1 MRVDFDTY
9 SYFDNKSKD
18 KNVYNG
24 NSAAYADRAF
34 DSNKF
39 NSLIS
44 KRQYKDAA
52 DYASSY
58 HFKDPK
64 KQADFMSSVN
74 ELKHKGRVLEA
85 IYNKI
90 GNPDDFKQV
99 EFFDAAFMSGGLEQ
113 LETINKNSKDYNPY
127 AAKFIEL
134 KNKLGN
140 VDDENGGRQAKQI
153 SLTFSPKTTKRS
165 LFGIDWL
172 MPDIHNEN
180 NIEKFYENSGLTEQD
195 LKNNNITV
203 NHNSNG
209 GVTLTFDKSNDL
221 ANTIIYNLPNETSR
235 WGDYNPFN
243 GFDEDVPVAL
253 TASDEKGEIE
263 GIKNNTLYEL
273 QDLLSTAREY
283 SDKAYQISD
292 DEYKEY
298 SSVIGPSLTDDMQ
311 QLYDAL
317 DSGQLTTTEFNR
329 QAKAM
334 NSKVYDAIY
343 SLGSGA
349 YEMYANYEDGETTE
363 SELLRPLSNEDRH
376 NIINTISSYA
386 PSQMRIQSMV
396 SNGKIGTVITLLG
409 IGDEDKK
416 QENNGQR
423 TQIFIPGL
431 LQEEAQEA
439 INKDTNV
446 RAAQEANSML
456 DYNYNY
462 DLPNGKQ
469 VVTSNGM
476 FYIDN
481 KQVDKNTAISEINKS
496 MMLEDG
502 ISALTY
508 QFSSAIGDITNKLNY
523 EKAARQY
530 AIGAISE
537 LYNNVKFNP
546 RDGYVYDK
554 FSNKYN
560 PNDIFDRNIDAENTQ
575 YDTYDSFN
583 QIYEFYNMLMSNLKY
598 N

>member
-85 IYNKI
+85 VYNKI

-113 LETINKNSKDYNPY
+113 LETINKGSKDFNPY

-134 KNKLGN
+134 KNKLG
-140 VDDENGGRQAKQI
+140 DDENNGRRAKQI

-172 MPDIHNEN
+172 MPDSHNEN
-180 NIEKFYENSGLTEQD
+180 NIEQFYENSGLTEQD
-195 LKNNNITV
+195 LKNNNIIV
-203 NHNSNG
+203 KHNSNG

-221 ANTIIYNLPNETSR
+221 ANTIIYNVPNASPSAL
-235 WGDYNPFN
+235 DYNPFN
-243 GFDEDVPVAL
+243 GFDDNVPVTL
-253 TASDEKGEIE
+253 TSSDEKGEID
-263 GIKNNTLYEL
+263 GIKSNTIYEL
-273 QDLLSTAREY
+273 QDLLSNAREH
-283 SDKAYQISD
+283 SDKAYSISN
-292 DEYKEY
+292 DEFKEY

-317 DSGQLTTTEFNR
+317 DNGQLTTTEFNR

-334 NSKVYDAIY
+334 NSKIYDAIY

-349 YEMYANYEDGETTE
+349 YEMYANYEDGKTTE
-363 SELLRPLSNEDRH
+363 SELLQPLSNEDRH
-376 NIINTISSYA
+376 NIINMLSSYA

-396 SNGKIGTVITLLG
+396 SNGKIGTVVTLLG
-409 IGDEDKK
+409 IGDEDKR
-416 QENNGQR
+416 QDNNGQR

-431 LQEEAQEA
+431 LQEEAQQA

-469 VVTSNGM
+469 IVTSNGM

-508 QFSSAIGDITNKLNY
+508 QFSSATGDITNKLNY

-537 LYNNVKFNP
+537 LYDNVKFNP

-560 PNDIFDRNIDAENTQ
+560 PNDIFDRNIDADNTQ
-575 YDTYDSFN
+575 YETYDSFN

>member
-52 DYASSY
+52 DYASNY

-85 IYNKI
+85 VYNKI

-113 LETINKNSKDYNPY
+113 LETINKGSKDFNPY

-134 KNKLGN
+134 KNKLG
-140 VDDENGGRQAKQI
+140 DDENNGRRAKQI

-172 MPDIHNEN
+172 MPDSHNEN
-180 NIEKFYENSGLTEQD
+180 NIEQFYENSGLTEQD
-195 LKNNNITV
+195 LKNNNIIV
-203 NHNSNG
+203 EHNSNG

-221 ANTIIYNLPNETSR
+221 ANTIIYNVPNASPSAL
-235 WGDYNPFN
+235 DYNPFN
-243 GFDEDVPVAL
+243 GFDDNVPVTL
-253 TASDEKGEIE
+253 TSSDEKGEID
-263 GIKNNTLYEL
+263 GIKSNTIYEL
-273 QDLLSTAREY
+273 QDLLSNAREH
-283 SDKAYQISD
+283 SDKAYSISN
-292 DEYKEY
+292 DEFKEY

-317 DSGQLTTTEFNR
+317 DNGQLTTTEFNR

-334 NSKVYDAIY
+334 NSKIYDAIY

-349 YEMYANYEDGETTE
+349 YEMYANYEDGKTTE
-363 SELLRPLSNEDRH
+363 SELLQPLSNEDRH
-376 NIINTISSYA
+376 SIINMLSSYA

-396 SNGKIGTVITLLG
+396 SNGKIGTVVTLLG
-409 IGDEDKK
+409 IGDEDKR
-416 QENNGQR
+416 QDNNGQR

-431 LQEEAQEA
+431 LQEEAQQA

-469 VVTSNGM
+469 IVTSNGM

-508 QFSSAIGDITNKLNY
+508 QFSSATGDITNKLNY

-537 LYNNVKFNP
+537 LYDNVKFNP

-560 PNDIFDRNIDAENTQ
+560 PNDIFDRNIDADNTQ
-575 YDTYDSFN
+575 YETYDSFN

>member
-18 KNVYNG
+18 KNIYNG

-64 KQADFMSSVN
+64 KQAEFMSSVN

-85 IYNKI
+85 VYNKI

-113 LETINKNSKDYNPY
+113 LETIDKNSKDFNPY

-134 KNKLGN
+134 KNKLG
-140 VDDENGGRQAKQI
+140 DDENNERRAKQI
-153 SLTFSPKTTKRS
+153 SLTFAPKTHKRS

-172 MPDIHNEN
+172 MPDSHNAN
-180 NIEKFYENSGLTEQD
+180 NIEAFYESSGLTEQD
-195 LKNNNITV
+195 LKNNNIIV
-203 NHNSNG
+203 EHNSNG

-221 ANTIIYNLPNETSR
+221 ANTIIYNVPNASPS
-235 WGDYNPFN
+235 GLDYNPFN
-243 GFDEDVPVAL
+243 GFDSNVPVTL
-253 TASDEKGEIE
+253 TSSDEKGKID
-263 GIKNNTLYEL
+263 GIKTNTIYEL
-273 QDLLSTAREY
+273 QDLLSNAREY
-283 SDKAYQISD
+283 SDKAYAISD

-317 DSGQLTTTEFNR
+317 DNGQLTTTEFNR

-334 NSKVYDAIY
+334 NSKIYDAIY

-349 YEMYANYEDGETTE
+349 YEMYANYEDGKTTE
-363 SELLRPLSNEDRH
+363 SELLQPLSNEDRH
-376 NIINTISSYA
+376 NIINMLSSYA

-396 SNGKIGTVITLLG
+396 SNGKIGTVVTLLG

-469 VVTSNGM
+469 IVTSNGM
-476 FYIDN
+476 FYMDN
-481 KQVDKNTAISEINKS
+481 KQVDKNTVISEINKS

-508 QFSSAIGDITNKLNY
+508 QFSSATGDITNKLNY
-523 EKAARQY
+523 EKAARAY
-530 AIGAISE
+530 SIGAISE

>member
-52 DYASSY
+52 DYASNY

-85 IYNKI
+85 VYNKI

-113 LETINKNSKDYNPY
+113 LETINKGSKDFNPY

-134 KNKLGN
+134 KNKLG
-140 VDDENGGRQAKQI
+140 DDENNGRRAKQI

-172 MPDIHNEN
+172 MPDSHNEN
-180 NIEKFYENSGLTEQD
+180 NIEQFYENSGLTEQD
-195 LKNNNITV
+195 LKNNNIIV
-203 NHNSNG
+203 KHNSNG

-221 ANTIIYNLPNETSR
+221 ANTIIYNVPNASPSAL
-235 WGDYNPFN
+235 DYNPFN
-243 GFDEDVPVAL
+243 GFDDNVPVTL
-253 TASDEKGEIE
+253 TSSDEKGEID
-263 GIKNNTLYEL
+263 GIKSNTIYEL
-273 QDLLSTAREY
+273 QDLLSNAREH
-283 SDKAYQISD
+283 SDKAYSISN
-292 DEYKEY
+292 DEFKEY

-317 DSGQLTTTEFNR
+317 DNGQLTTTEFNR

-334 NSKVYDAIY
+334 NSKIYDAIY

-349 YEMYANYEDGETTE
+349 YEMYANYEDGKTTE
-363 SELLRPLSNEDRH
+363 SELLQPLSNEDRH
-376 NIINTISSYA
+376 NIINMLSSYA

-396 SNGKIGTVITLLG
+396 SNGKIGTVVTLLG
-409 IGDEDKK
+409 IGDEDKR
-416 QENNGQR
+416 QDNNGQR

-431 LQEEAQEA
+431 LQEEAQQA

-469 VVTSNGM
+469 IVTSNGM

-508 QFSSAIGDITNKLNY
+508 QFSSATGDITNKLNY

-537 LYNNVKFNP
+537 LYDNVKFNP

-560 PNDIFDRNIDAENTQ
+560 PNDIFDRNIDADNTQ
-575 YDTYDSFN
+575 YETYDSFN

>member
-180 NIEKFYENSGLTEQD
+180 NIEQFYENSGLTEQD
-195 LKNNNITV
+195 LKNNNIKV

-221 ANTIIYNLPNETSR
+221 ANTIIYNLPNKTSG

-243 GFDEDVPVAL
+243 GFDEDVPVTL

-273 QDLLSTAREY
+273 QDLLSNAREY
-283 SDKAYQISD
+283 SDKAYAISD

-317 DSGQLTTTEFNR
+317 DNGQLTTTEFNR

-349 YEMYANYEDGETTE
+349 YEMYANYEDGKTTE
-363 SELLRPLSNEDRH
+363 SELLQPLNNEDRH
-376 NIINTISSYA
+376 NIINMLSSYA

-396 SNGKIGTVITLLG
+396 SNGKIGTVVTLLG
-409 IGDEDKK
+409 IGDEDKR
-416 QENNGQR
+416 QDNNGQR

-508 QFSSAIGDITNKLNY
+508 QFSSATGDVTNKLNY
-523 EKAARQY
+523 EKAARAY
-530 AIGAISE
+530 SIGAISE
-537 LYNNVKFNP
+537 LYNNVKLNP